1 MKMKIFKQH
10 NANNKLASK
19 LASNSVRNSSQRSSV
34 MFNQYSLSRLSVM
47 ALFSLVLSA
56 CGGGDATE
64 PGKVSLSCDVP
75 MVPDV
80 AGASCVAPEPI
91 HCASPTV
98 PDALNESCIVGV
110 DPNAAIPVFFPADN
124 QAVLYYN
131 RTDENYA
138 EYKVHNWNDTTCDAY
153 ADNSLAASWDNG
165 LPHTAIDPVYGAYW
179 VFNLKEGFNECGNF
193 IVHKGT
199 DDAGKEFGGGNL
211 KMPLKQDEE
220 TYQRMNFT
228 ISGEGSVYEFPI
240 ESLGE
245 QALKIKDIAG
255 HWLDANTFAWNA
267 ENVTTAKLHYS
278 ATAGITADAE
288 NNGQVNGTA
297 LELTP
302 VDLTDEQ
309 KSAAPLVADW
319 LAYSVNLTV
328 DEAKAIV
335 KNQLVLVGYDA
346 DDMPIAATYV
356 QADLILDDLYTQGD
370 NDADE
375 ATLGL
380 VYENGSVSVSVW
392 SPTAQDVNLKLYD
405 SEKNLT
411 ATHEMSEDPATG
423 IWSYQGDAS
432 VDRQFYRFELSIYH
446 HQNKAIELVES
457 TDPYSV
463 SLSTNGEYSQFVN
476 LNDEDLQPDGWDSH
490 EVASIENY
498 EDAVIYE
505 GHIRDFSINDQ
516 STSVE
521 NRGKFLAFTELDS
534 APMQHLKTLADNGLT
549 HFHMLPANDIAT
561 IDEDAANIIDL
572 DSTVLDLCKKNF
584 EAEPCYKGIDDQTLR
599 SVLENYDS
607 STDDAAKLMDI
618 IQDYDSFNWGYDPKH
633 FNVPDG
639 IYASNPDGVT
649 RIKEMRAMIKGLHDT
664 GLRVVLDVVYNHTNS
679 AGLWD
684 NSVLDKIVPG
694 YYHSRNITTG
704 SVINDTCCSDTALEH
719 KMMDKLMVDSLKQWT
734 TQYQFDGFRFDIM
747 SHGSKAQMLAA
758 RDAVQVLDPDN
769 HFYGEGWNRDY
780 DRGFEQANQGNMAGT
795 EMGTFNDRI
804 RDGIRNATLFNNEDS
819 DSAFSQQDIVKLGMA
834 GTLTDYVLK
843 NFNGIDAAGSAFGM
857 YAKDPADVINYISKH
872 DNETLWD
879 QLQFNLDKSMS
890 MDERVRAQNV
900 SQSIVLLSQGIPF
913 LQMGGDFLR
922 SKSLDRN
929 TYDAG
934 DWYNLVDFTLTD
946 NNWNKG
952 LPIDKGGRSSD
963 DLIHI
968 ATTPEAK
975 VYGSELMFASSVF
988 NEFLAIRSTSPLFR
1002 LTTADDIIKR
1012 VGFHNIGKNQTRGLI
1027 VMSIDDGAEL
1037 ADLDTNY
1044 DAVMVIVNGSNSEQT
1059 HTVAT
1064 AVDFSL
1070 HPSLATSIDSTV
1082 AGASFNEG
1090 DGSFTVPALTTA
1102 VFVKMQ
1108 GEAQGTGLSAY
1119 ATAGA
1124 PDVVPFGDSIPLVR
1138 GDMNG
1143 WGEVDSLVY
1152 KGEGIYQATITLS
1165 ADSYGFKIAS
1175 GDWSTVNLGAPG
1187 TGGVVTEGETFTLLP
1202 SSNDNLSITIALD
1215 GTYIFELDA
1224 SNLKAPTLTV
1234 TNEDPFAGTTI
1245 YLRGGMNSWG
1255 ETDVMTH
1262 IGGGIYQGTFN
1273 ISADTHSFKLASSDW
1288 STVNLGAPEADIT
1301 MVEGVTQL
1309 LLSGSSDNFSMEFV
1323 AAGDYTFT
1331 FDASNLTDPTLSIY
1345 TAEMYAGSPVFV
1357 KGSMNG
1363 WGAVNE
1369 LNYLGNSSY
1378 SVEIELNAE
1387 AYEFKVADADWSNI
1401 NMGADE
1407 NNIVTV
1413 GSATRLMQGSQTNL
1427 SLTIAEAGTYIFT
1440 VVGPN
1445 PQAPTI
1451 TLTKKP

>member
-1 MKMKIFKQH
+1 MKILKQY
-10 NANNKLASK
+10 NANNKLALISA
-19 LASNSVRNSSQRSSV
+19 LSPSQRNSVMLKQNSI
-34 MFNQYSLSRLSVM
+34 FRLTAM
-47 ALFSLVLSA
+47 ALFGLTLSA

-64 PGKVSLSCDVP
+64 QGNVILSCDVP
-75 MVPDV
+75 MVPD
-80 AGASCVAPEPI
+80 ATGGICVAPEPI
-91 HCASPTV
+91 QCAGPTV

-110 DPNAAIPVFFPADN
+110 DPNAATPVFFPTEN

-138 EYKVHNWNDTTCDAY
+138 EYKVHNWNETTCDAY
-153 ADNSLAASWDNG
+153 ADDSLAASWDNG
-165 LPHTAIDPVYGAYW
+165 LPHTGIDPVYGAYW
-179 VFNLKEGFNECGNF
+179 VFNLKDGFNECGNF
-193 IVHKGT
+193 IIHKGT
-199 DDAGKEFGGGNL
+199 DDAGKEFGGGNF
-211 KMPLKQDEE
+211 KMPLNQDDN

-228 ISGEGSVYEFPI
+228 ISGEASVFEYPI

-245 QALKIKDIAG
+245 QALKITDIAG
-255 HWLDANTFAWNA
+255 HWIDANTFAWNA
-267 ENVTTAKLHYS
+267 ENVITAKLHHS
-278 ATAGITADAE
+278 ARAGISADPE
-288 NNGQVNGTA
+288 NDGQVNGTVV
-297 LELTP
+297 ELTP

-309 KSAAPLVADW
+309 KAAAPLVADW
-319 LAYSVNLTV
+319 LAYSVNLTI
-328 DEAKAIV
+328 DEAKAIA
-335 KNQLVLVGYDA
+335 KNQLVLVGYDT

-356 QADLILDDLYTQGD
+356 QADLILDDLYTKGD

-380 VYENGSVSVSVW
+380 VYENDLVSVSVW
-392 SPTAQDVNLKLYD
+392 SPTAQDLKLKVYD
-405 SEKNLT
+405 SEKNLIE
-411 ATHEMSEDPATG
+411 THDMSEDPTTG

-432 VDRQFYRFELSIYH
+432 LDRQFYRFELSIYH
-446 HQNKAIELVES
+446 HQNKAIELIES

-505 GHIRDFSINDQ
+505 GHIRDFSINDE

-561 IDEDAANIIDL
+561 INEDPADIVDL
-572 DSTVLDLCKKNF
+572 DSTVLDLCKKDF
-584 EAEPCYKGIDDQTLR
+584 QVPPCYQGIDDQTLR
-599 SVLENYDS
+599 SVLESYDS
-607 STDDAAKLMDI
+607 STGDAAKLMDI

-639 IYASNPDGVT
+639 IYASNADGVT

-694 YYHSRNITTG
+694 YYHSRDVVSGGVQN
-704 SVINDTCCSDTALEH
+704 STCCSDTALEH

-747 SHGSKAQMLAA
+747 SQGSKTQMLAA
-758 RDAVQVLDPDN
+758 RDAVQAIDPDN
-769 HFYGEGWNRDY
+769 HFYGEGWY
-780 DRGFEQANQGNMAGT
+780 KESRGFERADQENMAGT
-795 EMGTFNDRI
+795 EMGTFNDRL
-804 RDGIRNATLFNNEDS
+804 RDGVRNADLFNNEVS
-819 DSAFSQQDIVKLGMA
+819 DNALFQQDIVKFGMA
-834 GTLTDYVLK
+834 GTLADYILK
-843 NFNGIDAAGSAFGM
+843 TAGGSDTQGSSFGKKM
-857 YAKDPADVINYISKH
+857 YANDPADIINYISKH

-879 QLQFNLDKSMS
+879 QLQFKLDTNMS

-952 LPIDKGGRSSD
+952 LPIDKGGRSND
-963 DLIHI
+963 DLIHL

-975 VYGSELMFASSVF
+975 VYGSEMMFASSVF

-1002 LTTADDIIKR
+1002 LTTADDIISR
-1012 VGFHNIGKNQTRGLI
+1012 VGFHNIGKNQTQGLI

-1037 ADLDTNY
+1037 ADLDDNY
-1044 DAVMVIVNGSNSEQT
+1044 DAVVVIVNGSNSEQT

-1070 HPSLATSIDSTV
+1070 HPSLVTSIDSTV
-1082 AGASFNEG
+1082 ASASFNEG

-1108 GEAQGTGLSAY
+1108 GEAQGIGLSAF

-1124 PDVVPFGDSIPLVR
+1124 PDVVPYGDSVPLVR

-1152 KGEGIYQATITLS
+1152 KGEGIYQATMTLA

-1175 GDWSTVNLGAPG
+1175 SDWSTVNLGAPG
-1187 TGGVVTEGETFTLLP
+1187 TGGVVTEGETLTLLP
-1202 SSNDNLSITIALD
+1202 SSNDNLSITIAVE
-1215 GTYIFELDA
+1215 GSYIFELDA
-1224 SNLKAPTLTV
+1224 SNIDAPTLTV
-1234 TNEDPFAGTTI
+1234 TNEDPFIGTTVF
-1245 YLRGGMNSWG
+1245 LRGGMNSWG

-1273 ISADTHSFKLASSDW
+1273 VSAESHSFKIASADW
-1288 STVNLGAPEADIT
+1288 STVNLGANSADETIT
-1301 MVEGVTQL
+1301 EGEVLTL
-1309 LLSGSSDNFSMEFV
+1309 LAGSNDNFNMTFTE
-1323 AAGDYTFT
+1323 AGNYTFYV
-1331 FDASNLTDPTLSIY
+1331 DVSDLAEPRLAIY
-1345 TAEMYAGSPVFV
+1345 KAEMYAGTPVFV
-1357 KGSMNG
+1357 RGSMTG
-1363 WGAVNE
+1363 DWGAVDE

-1378 SVEIELNAE
+1378 SVEIDLDAE
-1387 AYEFKVADADWSNI
+1387 TYEFKVADAVWGDI
-1401 NMGADE
+1401 NMGAGE
-1407 NNIVTV
+1407 ISAVTIGLAALLV
-1413 GSATRLMQGSQTNL
+1413 QSSQSDL
-1427 SLTIAEAGTYIFT
+1427 SITIAEAGTYIFT
-1440 VVGPN
+1440 VAGPN
-1445 PQAPTI
+1445 PQSPTVTI
-1451 TLTKKP
+1451 TKKP

>member
-1 MKMKIFKQH
+1 MKMKIKIFKQL
-10 NANNKLASK
+10 NANNRLASYS
-19 LASNSVRNSSQRSSV
+19 ARNSGQRSSV
-34 MFNQYSLSRLSVM
+34 MFTYNAFIRLATV

-56 CGGGDATE
+56 CGGSDATE
-64 PGKVSLSCDVP
+64 PGKVLLSCDVP
-75 MVPDV
+75 LVPDET
-80 AGASCVAPEPI
+80 GSTCVAPKPI
-91 HCASPTV
+91 QCAAPTV
-98 PDALNESCIVGV
+98 PDALNESCVVGV
-110 DPNAAIPVFFPADN
+110 DPNAAIPVFFPAEN

-153 ADNSLAASWDNG
+153 ADDSLAPSWDNG
-165 LPHTAIDPVYGAYW
+165 LSLTGIDPVYGAYW
-179 VFNLKEGFNECGNF
+179 VFNLKEGYNECGNF

-199 DDAGKEFGGGNL
+199 DDAGKEFGGGNF
-211 KMPLKQDEE
+211 KMPLMQEDE

-228 ISGEGSVYEFPI
+228 ISGEGSVFEFPI

-245 QALKIKDIAG
+245 QALKIADFAG
-255 HWLDANTFAWNA
+255 HWIDVNTLVWNA
-267 ENVTTAKLHYS
+267 ANVNVAKLHHS
-278 ATAGITADAE
+278 ATAGIAADPE

-302 VDLTDEQ
+302 INLTDEQ

-319 LAYSVNLTV
+319 PAYSIDLSI
-328 DEAKAIV
+328 DEAKAV
-335 KNQLVLVGYDA
+335 AKNQLVLVGYDV
-346 DDMPIAATYV
+346 DDIPIAATYV
-356 QADLILDDLYTQGD
+356 QADLILDDLYTKGD

-380 VYENGSVSVSVW
+380 VYENGTVLVSVW
-392 SPTAQDVNLKLYD
+392 SPTAQNVNLNVYD
-405 SEKNLT
+405 SAKNLT
-411 ATHEMSEDPATG
+411 ATHQMSEDSATG
-423 IWSYQGDAS
+423 VWSYQGDAS
-432 VDRQFYRFELSIYH
+432 LDRQYYRFELSIYH
-446 HQNKAIELVES
+446 PQNKALELIES

-476 LNDEDLQPDGWDSH
+476 LNDQDLQPEGWEGH
-490 EVASIENY
+490 AVASIENY

-516 STSVE
+516 STSAE

-534 APMQHLKTLADNGLT
+534 VPMKHLKTLADNGLT

-561 IDEDAANIIDL
+561 INEDAANIIDL
-572 DSTVLDLCKKNF
+572 NSTVLDLCKKDF
-584 EAEPCYKGIDDQTLR
+584 QAPPCYQGIDDQTLR

-607 STDDAAKLMDI
+607 ATDDAAKLMEFVRNF
-618 IQDYDSFNWGYDPKH
+618 DSFNWGYDPKH

-639 IYASNPDGVT
+639 IYASSPEGVT

-679 AGLWD
+679 SGLWD

-694 YYHSRNITTG
+694 YYHSRDVITG
-704 SVINDTCCSDTALEH
+704 SVQNSTCCSDTALEH

-747 SHGSKAQMLAA
+747 SQGSKNQMLAA
-758 RDAVQVLDPDN
+758 RDAIQALDPDN
-769 HFYGEGWNRDY
+769 HFYGEGWY
-780 DRGFEQANQGNMAGT
+780 KESRGFERADQENMAGT

-804 RDGIRNATLFNNEDS
+804 RDGIRNAALFNNEDS
-819 DSAFSQQDIVKLGMA
+819 DGAFSQQDIVKLGMA

-843 NFNGIDAAGSAFGM
+843 NFNGTDAAGSAFGM

-879 QLQFNLDKSMS
+879 QLQFKLDTGMS
-890 MDERVRAQNV
+890 MAERVRTQNV
-900 SQSIVLLSQGIPF
+900 SQSIILLSQGIPF

-952 LPIDKGGRSSD
+952 LPIDKGGRSND
-963 DLIHI
+963 DLIHL

-975 VYGSELMFASSVF
+975 VYGSEMMFASSVF

-1002 LTTADDIIKR
+1002 LTTADDIINR
-1012 VGFHNIGKNQTRGLI
+1012 VGFHNIGKNQTQGLI
-1027 VMSIDDGAEL
+1027 VMSIDDGTGF
-1037 ADLDTNY
+1037 ADIDTNY
-1044 DAVMVIVNGSNSEQT
+1044 DAVVVIVNGSNSEKI

-1064 AVDFSL
+1064 AAGFTL
-1070 HPSLATSIDSTV
+1070 HSKLANSIDSTV
-1082 AGASFNEG
+1082 ASASFAAGENEG
-1090 DGSFTVPALTTA
+1090 SFIVPALTTA
-1102 VFVKMQ
+1102 VFVKLQ
-1108 GEAQGTGLSAY
+1108 GEAQGAGLSAY

-1124 PDVVPFGDSIPLVR
+1124 PDVVPYADSIPLVR

-1143 WGEVDSLVY
+1143 WGETDSLVY
-1152 KGEGIYQATITLS
+1152 KGDGIYQATITLN

-1175 GDWSTVNLGAPG
+1175 SDWSTVNLGAPG
-1187 TGGVVTEGETFTLLP
+1187 TGGLVTEGETFTLLP
-1202 SSNDNLSITIALD
+1202 GSNDNLSINIAID

-1224 SNLKAPTLTV
+1224 SNLDAPTLTV
-1234 TNEDPFAGTTI
+1234 TNEEPFVGTAVFV
-1245 YLRGGMNSWG
+1245 RGDMNGWS
-1255 ETDVMTH
+1255 EDNPFTY
-1262 IGGGIYQGTFN
+1262 IGGGKYQTTIS
-1273 ISADTHSFKLASSDW
+1273 ISASTPSFKIASADW
-1288 STVNLGAPEADIT
+1288 STVNMGAPADDMEII
-1301 MVEGVTQL
+1301 EGEQQL
-1309 LLSGSSDNFSMEFV
+1309 LLSGSNDNFSMVFTED
-1323 AAGDYTFT
+1323 GDYTFV
-1331 FDASNLTDPTLSIY
+1331 FDASNLAEPTLSIY
-1345 TAEMYAGSPVFV
+1345 AAEMYAGTPVFV

-1363 WGAVNE
+1363 WGAVDE
-1369 LNYLGNSSY
+1369 LSYLGNSTY
-1378 SVEIELNAE
+1378 SVEIDLNAE

-1401 NMGADE
+1401 NMGAGE

-1413 GSATRLMQGSQTNL
+1413 GSATELLQGSQTNL

-1440 VVGPN
+1440 VTGPN
-1445 PQAPTI
+1445 PQTPTI